1 MKNIPLPT
9 KGSYQN
15 NLIFRLESFIKRTR
29 WKEFFFDKN
38 SEFNKQLNV
47 NFGLKSI
54 KTPPKNKHLNA
65 FKNDMYDMV
74 RNITFKNV
82 KSSFQQQLQN

>member
-15 NLIFRLESFIKRTR
+15 NLIFRLKSFIKRTR

-38 SEFNKQLNV
+38 SESNKQLNV
-47 NFGLKSI
+47 NFGLKCYVQECKI
-54 KTPPKNKHLNA
+54 IIPTVTPKLSEKN
-65 FKNDMYDMV
+65 
-74 RNITFKNV
+74 
-82 KSSFQQQLQN
+82 